1 MALAQELMDPSGGTS
16 GAYHLAMA
24 RVQLQKEQFKDA
36 EESIQEA
43 LQHSY
48 QVGRLV
54 IALCAEYDGK
64 FNAYQYILYIQKMLY
79 STSDRKGVNSQN
91 APKNDKG
98 QNVFL
103 PLQFIHYLRPTGYD
117 KSMQNNV
124 LGFFSLD

>member
-48 QVGRLV
+48 QVRV
-54 IALCAEYDGK
+54 HVARCSNYDGK
-64 FNAYQYILYIQKMLY
+64 WYAF
-79 STSDRKGVNSQN
+79 
-91 APKNDKG
+91 
-98 QNVFL
+98 
-103 PLQFIHYLRPTGYD
+103 TGCSIE
-117 KSMQNNV
+117 KQV
-124 LGFFSLD
+124 ICEGELTKVFFSSTMLKSLVEVIVA

>member
-48 QVGRLV
+48 QVRR
-54 IALCAEYDGK
+54 
-64 FNAYQYILYIQKMLY
+64 
-79 STSDRKGVNSQN
+79 T
-91 APKNDKG
+91 
-98 QNVFL
+98 
-103 PLQFIHYLRPTGYD
+103 
-117 KSMQNNV
+117 
-124 LGFFSLD
+124 